1 MKRFRGGGV
10 GHASTRKATDFF
22 KQDRDSRDT
31 KRVLD
36 EDNEDYGQ
44 TQCEAT
50 VPNWTRAERDD
61 EEEDYGY
68 NRGQFSD
75 MDEEEEEE
83 ECSDDEFGPEDD
95 GGEVNELI
103 DNLGYGEM

>member
-1 MKRFRGGGV
+1 MLQLK
-10 GHASTRKATDFF
+10 
-22 KQDRDSRDT
+22 KQQTSLNQDCDSRNT

-50 VPNWTRAERDD
+50 VPNQTRAERDD

-83 ECSDDEFGPEDD
+83 EEECSDDEFGPEDD
-95 GGEVNELI
+95 GGEVNELQII
-103 DNLGYGEM
+103 DNLGYGKM